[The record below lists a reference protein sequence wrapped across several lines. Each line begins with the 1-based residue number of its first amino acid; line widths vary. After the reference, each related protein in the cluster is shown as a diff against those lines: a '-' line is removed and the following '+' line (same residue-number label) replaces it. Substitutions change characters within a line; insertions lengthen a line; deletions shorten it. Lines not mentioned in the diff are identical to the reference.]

1 MSELT
6 QTQLKAIN
14 NMTAEQRY
22 DYFIKQVVELKQVW
36 GLSSDTGWLI
46 LPDGDDEQLP
56 VWPNA
61 QPAEAWAAGE
71 FPDCQPKAIS
81 LDDWLDKWLPGMI
94 EDGLLIATCPATDDD
109 SIIVAADEL
118 LADIQAANDE

>member
-46 LPDGDDEQLP
+46 LPDGD
-56 VWPNA
+56 
-61 QPAEAWAAGE
+61 
-71 FPDCQPKAIS
+71 
-81 LDDWLDKWLPGMI
+81 
-94 EDGLLIATCPATDDD
+94 EDLWSDTY
-109 SIIVAADEL
+109 ADLVEL
-118 LADIQAANDE
+118 A